1 MIRRGAV
8 VLVASLALA
17 ASSYARVTIPPW
29 VRQAIPAEVPAE
41 KDADAIVLLDD
52 MAVTVLP
59 DGSLATRYRR
69 VVKIL
74 NNDGRGYG
82 VAHAWIDHD
91 TKLRTLRAWSID
103 AGGAEYEVRERDAV
117 ETTPADFELYTDARL
132 KALSIPASNPGS
144 VVAYE
149 VELTDVPY
157 LPQVQWQFQEDA
169 PVLVARFDLQLP
181 AGWTYEAHWM
191 NHEPV
196 APTSTTPGTTWTLQ
210 SIPSLADETRRPSA
224 ASIAGGVGFQ
234 LLRPGAKALT
244 WNDIGKWFG
253 GLALTR
259 STPTPQLQAK
269 TQELVGKGDAL
280 RAIARFTQRDV
291 RYVAIEI
298 GIGGFQPHAAGEV
311 FSNRFGDCKDKANL
325 LRAMLKETSV
335 EAYHVLVH
343 TERGVTNPGYPTLGA
358 FNHVISAIRVT
369 PEQAKGLAAV
379 IDHPKLGKLLL
390 FDPTSTLTPFG
401 QLPDYLQA
409 SRGLLV
415 TPEGGELIALPS
427 HPPEASQ
434 LRRTA
439 RLAID
444 TQGTLTGSVEE
455 VHSGTLAV
463 SMRATLQPLHEAERV
478 QMIESRLAS
487 HLAALTAA
495 DVTIEHLDDPETDL
509 VIRYKLNAPQYA
521 KRAANL
527 FIVRPRVIGQKADK
541 LIDAK
546 RVYPYETD
554 GPSLHTDDVEIR
566 IPPAMTLDELPAKVD
581 IKTPVVQYT
590 SASTFA
596 DGVLHYNRRYALQTF
611 SVPRESFPELNAAWK
626 QILGDERASA
636 VFK

>member
-1 MIRRGAV
+1 
-8 VLVASLALA
+8 
-17 ASSYARVTIPPW
+17 
-29 VRQAIPAEVPAE
+29 
-41 KDADAIVLLDD
+41 
-52 MAVTVLP
+52 
-59 DGSLATRYRR
+59 
-69 VVKIL
+69 
-74 NNDGRGYG
+74 
-82 VAHAWIDHD
+82 
-91 TKLRTLRAWSID
+91 
-103 AGGAEYEVRERDAV
+103 
-117 ETTPADFELYTDARL
+117 
-132 KALSIPASNPGS
+132 
-144 VVAYE
+144 VAYE

-181 AGWTYEAHWM
+181 AGWTYEANWM

-196 APTSTTPGTTWTLQ
+196 APTGTTWTLR

-224 ASIAGGVGFQ
+224 ATIAGGIGFQ
-234 LLRPGAKALT
+234 LLRPGAKPLT

-253 GLALTR
+253 DLALPR
-259 STPTPQLQAK
+259 SMPTPPLQAK
-269 TQELVGKGDAL
+269 THELAKSNDAL

-335 EAYHVLVH
+335 EAFHVLVH
-343 TERGVTNPGYPTLGA
+343 TSRGVTNPNYPTLGA

-379 IDHPKLGKLLL
+379 IDHAKLGKLLL
-390 FDPTSTLTPFG
+390 FDPTSTLTPYG
-401 QLPDYLQA
+401 QLPEYLQA

-415 TPEGGELIALPS
+415 TAEGGELIALPS
-427 HPPEASQ
+427 HPPETSQ

-439 RLAID
+439 KLAID
-444 TQGTLTGSVEE
+444 AQGTLSGSVEE
-455 VHSGTLAV
+455 VHSGTMAV
-463 SMRATLQPLHEAERV
+463 SMRAALQPLHEAERV

-487 HLAALTAA
+487 HMAALTAA

-527 FIVRPRVIGQKADK
+527 FIIRPRVIGQKADK

-546 RVYPYETD
+546 RVYAYETD
-554 GPSLHTDDVEIR
+554 GPSLHTDEVEIR
-566 IPPAMTLDELPAKVD
+566 IPPTMKLDELPAKVD
-581 IKTPVVQYT
+581 IKTPVIQYN

-596 DGVLHYNRRYALQTF
+596 DGVLHYSRRYALQTF
-611 SVPRESFPELNAAWK
+611 SIPRESFTELNAAWK

>member
-1 MIRRGAV
+1 MTRGRVAM
-8 VLVASLALA
+8 LVASLALA
-17 ASSYARVTIPPW
+17 ASSYARVNIPPW
-29 VRQAIPAEVPAE
+29 VRQALLVEIPAE

-52 MAVTVLP
+52 TAINVQP

-74 NNDGRGYG
+74 NNDGREYG
-82 VAHAWIDHD
+82 TAHAWIDHD

-103 AGGAEYEVRERDAV
+103 AGGAEYEVRERDAI
-117 ETTPADFELYTDARL
+117 ETTPTDFELYTDARM
-132 KALSIPASNPGS
+132 KVLSIPASNPGS
-144 VVAYE
+144 IVAYE
-149 VELTDVPY
+149 VELTDMPY

-181 AGWTYEAHWM
+181 AGWTYEASWM

-196 APTSTTPGTTWTLQ
+196 APTGTTWTLR
-210 SIPSLADETRRPSA
+210 SIPSLADETRRPSP
-224 ASIAGGVGFQ
+224 ASIAGGVGFH
-234 LLRPGAKALT
+234 LLRPGAKPLT
-244 WNDIGKWFG
+244 WSDIGKWFG
-253 GLALTR
+253 ALALPR
-259 STPTPQLQAK
+259 STPTPQLQVK
-269 TQELVGKGDAL
+269 TQELAGKGDAL
-280 RAIARFTQRDV
+280 RSICRFTQRDV

-335 EAYHVLVH
+335 EAFHVLVH
-343 TERGVTNPGYPTLGA
+343 TSRGVTNPSYPTLGA

-390 FDPTSTLTPFG
+390 FDPTSTLTPYG
-401 QLPDYLQA
+401 QLPEYLQA

-427 HPPEASQ
+427 HPPETSQ

-444 TQGTLTGSVEE
+444 AQGTLSGSVEE
-455 VHSGTLAV
+455 VHSGTMAV
-463 SMRATLQPLHEAERV
+463 SMRAALQPLHEAERV

-487 HLAALTAA
+487 HMAALTAA

-527 FIVRPRVIGQKADK
+527 FIVRPRVIGQKADR

-546 RVYPYETD
+546 RVYAYETD
-554 GPSLHTDDVEIR
+554 GPSLHTDEVEIR
-566 IPPAMTLDELPAKVD
+566 IPPSMKLDELPAKVD
-581 IKTPVVQYT
+581 IKTPVVQYN

-596 DGVLHYNRRYALQTF
+596 DGVLRYSRRYAVQTF
-611 SVPRESFPELNAAWK
+611 SVPRESFTELNAAWK

>member
-1 MIRRGAV
+1 MAV
-8 VLVASLALA
+8 LAASLALA
-17 ASSYARVTIPPW
+17 VSSYARVNIPPW
-29 VRQAIPAEVPAE
+29 VREAIPAEVPAE

-52 MAVTVLP
+52 TAINVLP

-82 VAHAWIDHD
+82 VARAWIDHD

-103 AGGAEYEVRERDAV
+103 ASGAEYEVRERDAI
-117 ETTPADFELYTDARL
+117 ETTPTDFELYTDARL
-132 KALSIPASNPGS
+132 KVLSIPASNPGS
-144 VVAYE
+144 VIAYE
-149 VELTDVPY
+149 VEFTDVPY

-191 NHEPV
+191 NHETV
-196 APTSTTPGTTWTLQ
+196 APTGTTWTLR
-210 SIPSLADETRRPSA
+210 SVPSLLDEPRRPSA
-224 ASIAGGVGFQ
+224 AAIAGGVGIQ

-244 WNDIGKWFG
+244 WSDIGKWYG
-253 GLALTR
+253 GLATPR

-269 TQELVGKGDAL
+269 ANELAGSGDAL

-311 FSNRFGDCKDKANL
+311 FANRFGDCKDKTNL
-325 LRAMLKETSV
+325 LSTMLKERSFN
-335 EAYHVLVH
+335 AYHMLVH
-343 TERGVTNPGYPTLGA
+343 TSRGVIDPKYPTLG
-358 FNHVISAIRVT
+358 FNHVIAAIRVT

-390 FDPTSTLTPFG
+390 FDPTSTLTSFG
-401 QLPDYLQA
+401 QLPESLQA

-415 TPEGGELIALPS
+415 TPEGGELIELPS
-427 HPPEASQ
+427 LPPETSQ

-439 RLAID
+439 KLAVD
-444 TQGTLTGSVEE
+444 AQGTLTGSVEE
-455 VHSGTLAV
+455 IHSGTLAE
-463 SMRATLQPLHEAERV
+463 SMRAALQPLHEAERV

-487 HLAALTAA
+487 HMAALTAA

-521 KRAANL
+521 RRAADL

-541 LIDAK
+541 LLDTK
-546 RVYPYETD
+546 RVYAYQTD

-566 IPPAMTLDELPAKVD
+566 IPTTMKLDELPAKVD
-581 IKTPVVQYT
+581 IKTPAVQYT

-596 DGVLHYNRRYALQTF
+596 DGVLHYRRRYAINTF
-611 SVPRESFPELNAAWK
+611 SVPRESFTELNGAWK

>member
-1 MIRRGAV
+1 MA
-8 VLVASLALA
+8 VLVAGLALA
-17 ASSYARVTIPPW
+17 VPSFARVNIPPW
-29 VRQAIPAEVPAE
+29 VRQAIPAQLPDG
-41 KDADAIVLLDD
+41 KDADAMVLLDD
-52 MAVTVLP
+52 TVVSVQP

-91 TKLRTLRAWSID
+91 TKLRTLRAWSIE
-103 AGGAEYEVRERDAV
+103 AGGAEYEVRERDAI
-117 ETTPADFELYTDARL
+117 ETTPTDFELYTDARL

-157 LPQVQWQFQEDA
+157 LPQVQWRFQEDA
-169 PVLVARFDLQLP
+169 PVLVARFDLQVP

-196 APTSTTPGTTWTLQ
+196 APTGTTWTLQ
-210 SIPSLADETRRPSA
+210 SVPSLADEARRPSA

-253 GLALTR
+253 NLAFPR

-269 TQELVGKGDAL
+269 AQELVGKGDAL

-325 LRAMLKETSV
+325 LRAMLKETKV
-335 EAYHVLVH
+335 DAYHVLVH
-343 TERGVTNPGYPTLGA
+343 TERGVTNPAYPTLGA

-379 IDHPKLGKLLL
+379 VDHPKLGKLLL
-390 FDPTSTLTPFG
+390 FDPTSTLTPYG

-415 TPEGGELIALPS
+415 TAEGGELIALPS
-427 HPPEASQ
+427 HPPETSQ

-439 RLAID
+439 KLAID
-444 TQGTLTGSVEE
+444 PHGTLSGSVEE
-455 VHSGTLAV
+455 VHSGTVAV
-463 SMRATLQPLHEAERV
+463 SMRAALQPLVEAQRV

-487 HLAALTAA
+487 HMAALTAA
-495 DVTIEHLDDPETDL
+495 DVTIEHLDEPETDL
-509 VIRYKLNAPQYA
+509 VIRYRIDAPQYA
-521 KRAANL
+521 KRAADL
-527 FIVRPRVIGQKADK
+527 FIVRPRVIGQKADR

-546 RVYPYETD
+546 RVYAYETD
-554 GPSLHTDDVEIR
+554 GPSLHVDEVEIR
-566 IPPAMTLDELPAKVD
+566 IPQSMKLDELPAKVD

-596 DGVLHYNRRYALQTF
+596 DGVLHYSRRYALQTF
-611 SVPRESFPELNAAWK
+611 SIPRESFSEINAAWK

>member
-1 MIRRGAV
+1 VRARPVAL
-8 VLVASLALA
+8 LVASLALA
-17 ASSYARVTIPPW
+17 GSSYARVNVPAW
-29 VRQAIPAEVPAE
+29 VREAIPATIPVE

-52 MAVTVLP
+52 TVVSVQP
-59 DGSLATRYRR
+59 DGSLATRLRR

-82 VAHAWIDHD
+82 VARAWIDHD
-91 TKLRTLRAWSID
+91 TKLRTLKAWSID
-103 AGGAEYEVRERDAV
+103 AGGGEYEVRERDAI
-117 ETTPADFELYTDARL
+117 ETTPTDFELYTDARL
-132 KALSIPASNPGS
+132 KVLSIPASNPGS

-149 VELTDVPY
+149 IEFTDVPY

-169 PVLVARFDLQLP
+169 PVLLARFDLQLP

-191 NHEPV
+191 HHEAV
-196 APTSTTPGTTWTLQ
+196 APTGTTWTLQ
-210 SIPSLADETRRPSA
+210 SVPSLFDEPNRPSA
-224 ASIAGGVGFQ
+224 AAIAGGVGIQ

-253 GLALTR
+253 SLAMTQ
-259 STPTPQLQAK
+259 SAPTPLLQAK
-269 TQELVGKGDAL
+269 THELADRNQADAM

-291 RYVAIEI
+291 RYVAVEI

-325 LRAMLKETSV
+325 LRTMLRENSV
-335 EAYHVLVH
+335 ESYHVLVN
-343 TERGVTNPGYPTLGA
+343 TSRGVIDPKYPTLG
-358 FNHVISAIRVT
+358 FNHVISAIHVT
-369 PEQAKGLAAV
+369 PEQAKVLPAV

-401 QLPDYLQA
+401 LLPESLQA

-415 TPEGGELIALPS
+415 TPEGGELIELPVL
-427 HPPEASQ
+427 PPETSQ

-439 RLAID
+439 KLMID
-444 TQGTLTGSVEE
+444 GQGTLSGSVEE
-455 VHSGTLAV
+455 VHSGTVAV
-463 SMRATLQPLHEAERV
+463 SMRAALQPLHEAERV

-487 HLAALTAA
+487 HMAALTAA
-495 DVTIEHLDDPETDL
+495 DVTIEHLDDPESDL

-521 KRAANL
+521 RRAADL
-527 FIVRPRVIGQKADK
+527 FIVRPRVIGAKADR
-541 LIDAK
+541 LLDAK
-546 RVYPYETD
+546 RVYAYETD
-554 GPSLHTDDVEIR
+554 GPSLHTDEVEIR
-566 IPPAMTLDELPAKVD
+566 IPASMKLDELPAKVD
-581 IKTPVVQYT
+581 IKTPVVQYN

-596 DGVLHYNRRYALQTF
+596 DGVLHYRRRYALQTF
-611 SVPRESFPELNAAWK
+611 SVQRESFAELNGAWK

>member
-1 MIRRGAV
+1 
-8 VLVASLALA
+8 
-17 ASSYARVTIPPW
+17 
-29 VRQAIPAEVPAE
+29 
-41 KDADAIVLLDD
+41 
-52 MAVTVLP
+52 MAVS
-59 DGSLATRYRR
+59 G
-69 VVKIL
+69 
-74 NNDGRGYG
+74 GRSG
-82 VAHAWIDHD
+82 
-91 TKLRTLRAWSID
+91 
-103 AGGAEYEVRERDAV
+103 AGGALRPATAGGLDVRGPLDESRTGRAHRHDLDTHVDPIARPRDA
-117 ETTPADFELYTDARL
+117 PPLRGHDR
-132 KALSIPASNPGS
+132 G
-144 VVAYE
+144 
-149 VELTDVPY
+149 
-157 LPQVQWQFQEDA
+157 WGWFQ
-169 PVLVARFDLQLP
+169 
-181 AGWTYEAHWM
+181 
-191 NHEPV
+191 
-196 APTSTTPGTTWTLQ
+196 
-210 SIPSLADETRRPSA
+210 I
-224 ASIAGGVGFQ
+224 
-234 LLRPGAKALT
+234 LRPGAKPIA

-253 GLALTR
+253 GLALSR

-269 TQELVGKGDAL
+269 TRELAGSGDAL

-343 TERGVTNPGYPTLGA
+343 TERGVVHPSYPTLGA

-401 QLPDYLQA
+401 LLPEYLQA

-427 HPPEASQ
+427 HPPETSQ

-439 RLAID
+439 KLAID
-444 TQGTLTGSVEE
+444 PQGTLSGSVEE
-455 VHSGTLAV
+455 VHSGTVAV
-463 SMRATLQPLHEAERV
+463 SMRAALQPLQQAERV

-487 HLAALTAA
+487 HMAALTAA

-509 VIRYKLNAPQYA
+509 VIRYKLSAPQYA

-527 FIVRPRVIGQKADK
+527 FIVRPRVLGQKADK
-541 LIDAK
+541 LIDTK
-546 RVYPYETD
+546 RAYAYETD

-566 IPPAMTLDELPAKVD
+566 IPAAMTLDELPAKVD

-590 SASTFA
+590 SASTFT
-596 DGVLHYNRRYALQTF
+596 DGVLHYSRRYALQTF
-611 SVPRESFPELNAAWK
+611 TIPRESFTELNAAWK